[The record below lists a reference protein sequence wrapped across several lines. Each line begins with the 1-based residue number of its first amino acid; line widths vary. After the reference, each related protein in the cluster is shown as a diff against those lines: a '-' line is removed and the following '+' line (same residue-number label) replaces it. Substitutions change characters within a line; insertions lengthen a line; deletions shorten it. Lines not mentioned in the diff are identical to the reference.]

1 MSNMDKRVTFVQK
14 VQEAVTML
22 AQVNDKVATLEK
34 AYFDRAYNAKASS
47 EITDPDIQPHTQVSV
62 ADLTSA
68 ITLLSQF
75 KAFCN
80 NQAVIQG
87 DYSSTLNKVRNDF

>member
-1 MSNMDKRVTFVQK
+1 MDKRITFAQK
-14 VQEAVTML
+14 VQAAITML
-22 AQVNDKVATLEK
+22 AQVNDTVATLEK
-34 AYFDRAYNAKASS
+34 TYFDRQYNAKASS
-47 EITDPDIQPHTQVSV
+47 EITDPDIHPHTQMSV
-62 ADLTSA
+62 DDLTTA

-87 DYSSTLNKVRNDF
+87 DYSSTMNKVRNDF